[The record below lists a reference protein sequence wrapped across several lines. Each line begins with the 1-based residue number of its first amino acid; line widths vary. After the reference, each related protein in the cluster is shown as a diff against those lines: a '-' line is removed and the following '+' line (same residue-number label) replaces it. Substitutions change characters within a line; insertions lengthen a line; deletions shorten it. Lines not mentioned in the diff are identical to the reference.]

1 MAEKVEKSLQATQ
14 AVDRKPRSLAI
25 SESGITTGKEFAQ
38 LMSAL
43 MSDLIAGRVTPS
55 VGNAAVNAGGKLLT
69 VVDMQYRYGSP
80 EGGTNKILKLT

>member
-1 MAEKVEKSLQATQ
+1 MAEKSEKSLQGSQ
-14 AVDRKPRSLAI
+14 ALDRKPRSLTIA
-25 SESGITTGKEFAQ
+25 EAGVNTGKDFAQ

-55 VGNAAVNAGGKLLT
+55 VGNAAVNAGGKLLK

-80 EGGTNKILKLT
+80 EGNTNKILKLT